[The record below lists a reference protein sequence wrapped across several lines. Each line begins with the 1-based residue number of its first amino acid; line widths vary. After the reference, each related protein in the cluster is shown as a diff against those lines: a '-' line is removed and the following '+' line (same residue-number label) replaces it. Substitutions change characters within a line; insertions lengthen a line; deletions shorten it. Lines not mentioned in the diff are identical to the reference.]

1 MQFNLVRFPSR
12 FRNVSSGL
20 CVLSA
25 NLVWP
30 FSHITITPLPQAVRG
45 LATDAKIL
53 YTYTDEAPMYAT
65 HSLLPVIRSFTK
77 RVGVKVEKIDLSFAA
92 RVLALFPER
101 LSPEQRVPDSLEELG
116 KYVKTPDANLVK
128 LPNVSASIPQLVRR
142 GLSPLFFVS
151 R

>member
-1 MQFNLVRFPSR
+1 
-12 FRNVSSGL
+12 
-20 CVLSA
+20 
-25 NLVWP
+25 
-30 FSHITITPLPQAVRG
+30 
-45 LATDAKIL
+45 
-53 YTYTDEAPMYAT
+53 MYAT